1 MARLRTMRGLMI
13 WAMGV
18 FLIAQF
24 AGVVSSE
31 LIFPQPGAGLTA
43 PHAHSHHAD
52 SVADSTL
59 PHHHHHGQGQ
69 ADGDHCCA
77 LHTLAAVL
85 PTVLTSAPLTLVA
98 VRLFPERAR
107 QIAMTIPNLP
117 DRPPR
122 TFA

>member
-1 MARLRTMRGLMI
+1 MARLRTMRALMF
-13 WAMGV
+13 WVMGV

-24 AGVVSSE
+24 AGVVSAQ
-31 LIFPQPGAGLTA
+31 LIYPQLGAGLIA
-43 PHAHSHHAD
+43 PLTHSHHAD
-52 SVADSTL
+52 IADSTL

-69 ADGDHCCA
+69 ADGDRCCA

-107 QIAMTIPNLP
+107 QIARTIPHLP

-122 TFA
+122 ILA